1 MTLIKNQGEA
11 QEELFHLFNIC
22 SQIIAIIE

>member
-11 QEELFHLFNIC
+11 QEELFYLINIC